1 MAWDLLSL
9 NDTVGPIFATEGN
22 FYDVWNETES
32 MGVVQVQEGIRNIST
47 LLGSGITRKTNLD
60 NIVEGYVKENQ
71 PEGVPQK
78 LQSCPLHQRHQST
91 PAKEKALDHVS
102 WRATKRPSDSVQPLG
117 RP

>member
-71 PEGVPQK
+71 PEGVPQIHREFWGMTRTIFK
-78 LQSCPLHQRHQST
+78 DGNTRIELHGEDIAEGEHT
-91 PAKEKALDHVS
+91 LLA
-102 WRATKRPSDSVQPLG
+102 
-117 RP
+117 